1 MTGDVFL
8 SRGAVSEHAK
18 HYGSPP
24 THGKFEVAHPSPPE
38 TNSETWGV
46 IGGKGVWRTLSLSP
60 FWRRNGSPHISGPQL
75 PGREITKCT
84 LVVTSLAFWACD
96 WSILPPWKHCCAS
109 TPGSRENRQTL
120 TAPRLQKGWGPTSI
134 LEKIRK
140 SLPVETRACW
150 NSCVLKTSLPIE
162 TRAC

>member
-8 SRGAVSEHAK
+8 SRGAVSQHAK

-96 WSILPPWKHCCAS
+96 WSILPHGS
-109 TPGSRENRQTL
+109 TVARVLLDRG
-120 TAPRLQKGWGPTSI
+120 
-134 LEKIRK
+134 KIVKRWPLHSYK
-140 SLPVETRACW
+140 KAEDQLAYLKRSESLCQLKLVRVETRAC
-150 NSCVLKTSLPIE
+150 
-162 TRAC
+162 